1 MPGLQSSARTAR
13 RDHRQVAPG
22 GQRYRRRGSPRDHY
36 TSVLFTADVPPET
49 VKQVAQALPDLK
61 ASGELTTGTAC
72 SGGSARR
79 ARAHAT
85 SLAITREQ
93 DKGGPLPIASPCHG
107 PKKSSQGIMGVS
119 AVEMLGAWDAVET
132 TDRIRKKDV
141 SAREVLEAAI
151 ARAEEVQDLGAV
163 FERTYDRAHERGAQ
177 TSADAP
183 LAGVPTFI
191 KDMIQVR
198 GVRTTWG
205 SRATGR
211 YVSRRTDAIAAR
223 MEESGLVMLGKSACP
238 EVGLSVTTEPLG
250 WPPCRNPHDPSRSPG
265 GSSGGAAALVAA
277 GVVPIAHGTDA
288 GGSIRIPAACC
299 GLVGLKPSRFRL
311 DGAGSNLLAVNVVC
325 EGVVTRTVRD
335 TIAFYSA
342 LESRRPPRRVPR
354 IGVRSDKVSPLRIG
368 LFVDSPG
375 GSMVDTEVQQTV
387 REAARLCAGLG
398 HAVEEIPC
406 PFSGSLIDD
415 FMRYMAIVAWF
426 GVRLAPLFLRFGFD
440 ASKLDPWTRG
450 FVEFFA
456 NAKLAGLAAT
466 MRLRRFARTY
476 QDVMTRFD
484 VLMSPTTPEPAPPL
498 GHLAPDVP
506 FTTLFGRMCAFA
518 AFTAPYNVAGAPA
531 LSLPMGRNSSGLPL
545 GVQFAAAHGRDAML
559 LDLATSLETARSW
572 EATAPRQKWL
582 PTAS

>member
-1 MPGLQSSARTAR
+1 M
-13 RDHRQVAPG
+13 DAP
-22 GQRYRRRGSPRDHY
+22 
-36 TSVLFTADVPPET
+36 TVET
-49 VKQVAQALPDLK
+49 
-61 ASGELTTGTAC
+61 
-72 SGGSARR
+72 
-79 ARAHAT
+79 
-85 SLAITREQ
+85 
-93 DKGGPLPIASPCHG
+93 
-107 PKKSSQGIMGVS
+107 
-119 AVEMLGAWDAVET
+119 LGAWDAVET
-132 TDRIRKKDV
+132 GDRIRKKEV
-141 SAREVLEAAI
+141 SVREVLEAAV
-151 ARAEEVQDLGAV
+151 ARAEAAQHLGAV
-163 FERTYDRAHERGAQ
+163 FEPTYDRARELAARQ
-177 TSADAP
+177 PVDAP

-191 KDMIQVR
+191 KDLTQVR

-277 GVVPIAHGTDA
+277 GVVPIAHGSDA

-311 DGAGSNLLAVNVVC
+311 DGAGSNLLAVNVIC

-335 TIAFYSA
+335 TVAFYAA
-342 LESRRPPRRVPR
+342 LESRRPPRKVPPIGVSSDQASRSLR
-354 IGVRSDKVSPLRIG
+354 IGV
-368 LFVDSPG
+368 FVDSPA

-406 PFSGSLIDD
+406 PFSGSIIDD
-415 FMRYMAIVAWF
+415 FMRYEAIIAWF
-426 GVRLAPLFLRFGFD
+426 VARLGRLVFHFGFD
-440 ASKLDPWTRG
+440 GSKLDPWTTG

-476 QDVMTRFD
+476 RDVMTRFD
-484 VLMSPTTPEPAPPL
+484 VLMSPTVPEAAPPL
-498 GHLAPDVP
+498 GHFAPDVP
-506 FTTLFGRMCAFA
+506 FATLFARICAFA

-531 LSLPMGRNSSGLPL
+531 LSLPMGRSSSGLPL
-545 GVQFAAAHGRDAML
+545 GVQFAAAHGKDAVL
-559 LDLATSLETARSW
+559 LDLATSLEAARPW
-572 EATAPRQKWL
+572 EAMAPRQAWARQER
-582 PTAS
+582 TA